1 MHDISK
7 IRRGRGA
14 KTLNLISG
22 SSNFYDDGGG
32 GKRGRGRKPDMGFD
46 GYGESRRMNKEI
58 DKYGSSYKQ
67 DGEDIGN
74 LYKPRGRGR
83 PRMYDGGPPTDSGYG
98 RGPMPDDSVIGLDGN
113 LRAEQN
119 P

>member
-1 MHDISK
+1 MHDIPK

-14 KTLNLISG
+14 KTLNLNSN
-22 SSNFYDDGGG
+22 NFYDDGGG

-46 GYGESRRMNKEI
+46 AYGESRRMNKEI
-58 DKYGSSYKQ
+58 DKYGSSYKH